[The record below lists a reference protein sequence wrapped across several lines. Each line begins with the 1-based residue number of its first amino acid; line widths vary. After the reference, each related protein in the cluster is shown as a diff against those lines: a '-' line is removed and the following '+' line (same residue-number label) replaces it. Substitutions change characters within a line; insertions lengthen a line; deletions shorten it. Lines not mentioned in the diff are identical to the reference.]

1 MPIEHRSAR
10 SLSINAPSD
19 FPKKLGDV
27 LLESPFTLAALSGY
41 SDLGMRVVC
50 RSLGACLTRNEVVLD
65 RFVLD
70 CRKGARSGRWLDE
83 SDHPVAAQLL
93 GNDPETMGQAAAH
106 MESFGYDVLDV
117 NFGCPV
123 KKVLGRC
130 RGGFLLGEPETAIA
144 MIREVRNAVSVPVTI
159 KMRLGTDET
168 SDSIDRFWRILEAG
182 VELGIAGVAVHG
194 RTVDQRYEGRARW
207 DRLRQVKQRFP
218 SLIVFGSGDLF
229 TAENCLRMLNETGID
244 GVTIARGAICN
255 PWIFRD
261 CLALWR
267 GEWAP
272 PPPTLA
278 EQGALMD
285 RQYELAI
292 RQYGPEKASR
302 QMRKFGIKRAVLHPA
317 AEEVRALFVKL
328 STPVEYR
335 SLREQYFSSD
345 DRVEAIADE
354 SSAWSCDSADCS

>member
-1 MPIEHRSAR
+1 
-10 SLSINAPSD
+10 
-19 FPKKLGDV
+19 
-27 LLESPFTLAALSGY
+27 
-41 SDLGMRVVC
+41 MRVVC

-70 CRKGARSGRWLDE
+70 CRKGARGGRFLDDG
-83 SDHPVAAQLL
+83 DHPVAAQLL
-93 GNDPETMGQAAAH
+93 GNDPDTMGQAAAL
-106 MESFGYDVLDV
+106 MESFGYDLLDI

-144 MIREVRNAVSVPVTI
+144 MIDRVRNAVRVPVTV

-168 SDSIDRFWRILEAG
+168 PESEDRFWRILEAG
-182 VELGIAGVAVHG
+182 VGIGIAGVVVHG
-194 RTVDQRYEGRARW
+194 RTVEQRYEGSAKW
-207 DRLRQVKQRFP
+207 ERLREVKRRFP
-218 SLIVFGSGDLF
+218 NLVVWGSGDLY
-229 TAENCLRMLNETGID
+229 TVNDCMQMLDETGID
-244 GVTIARGAICN
+244 GVTIARGAINN

-267 GEWAP
+267 GEPLP

-302 QMRKFGIKRAVLHPA
+302 QMRKFGIKRAGLHPRGG
-317 AEEVRALFVKL
+317 EIRERFVKL
-328 STPVEYR
+328 STPAEYR
-335 SLREQYFSSD
+335 ALREEFYSSD
-345 DRVEAIADE
+345 ELGIAVGQDDGG
-354 SSAWSCDSADCS
+354 WSCGIEDCG